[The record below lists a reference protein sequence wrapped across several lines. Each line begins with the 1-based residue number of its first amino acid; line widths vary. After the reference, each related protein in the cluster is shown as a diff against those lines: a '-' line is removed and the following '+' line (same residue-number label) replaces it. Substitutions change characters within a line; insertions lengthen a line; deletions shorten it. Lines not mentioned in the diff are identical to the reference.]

1 MKNTKN
7 SPLNSEGGKWGQ
19 RDPGTGYSQKEKLSD
34 RAGHSKA
41 VSEGYHKALPL
52 IGSVVGAIAPIPGAG
67 IVGRV
72 VGRVLGK
79 TLQTSA
85 RNFSSAVKQFLGK
98 GKVATK
104 PRLVDQYHTVDR
116 GAIKKFNQLQQST
129 SGSAKVATKP
139 INPRLVAKAKG
150 NPSYL
155 SIAKADKSVANTFS
169 ERQSAYLRQQMKQR
183 EVGSASSRLQKTH
196 QKAVGNFY
204 AGKGPKIPP
213 VKGKWW
219 PFINK

>member
-72 VGRVLGK
+72 VGRVNGWR
-79 TLQTSA
+79 A
-85 RNFSSAVKQFLGK
+85 NVSSAAGHSPGVKDC
-98 GKVATK
+98 A
-104 PRLVDQYHTVDR
+104 RAR
-116 GAIKKFNQLQQST
+116 GAYRPDGI
-129 SGSAKVATKP
+129 
-139 INPRLVAKAKG
+139 R
-150 NPSYL
+150 
-155 SIAKADKSVANTFS
+155 SV
-169 ERQSAYLRQQMKQR
+169 
-183 EVGSASSRLQKTH
+183 SRP
-196 QKAVGNFY
+196 A
-204 AGKGPKIPP
+204 
-213 VKGKWW
+213 
-219 PFINK
+219 